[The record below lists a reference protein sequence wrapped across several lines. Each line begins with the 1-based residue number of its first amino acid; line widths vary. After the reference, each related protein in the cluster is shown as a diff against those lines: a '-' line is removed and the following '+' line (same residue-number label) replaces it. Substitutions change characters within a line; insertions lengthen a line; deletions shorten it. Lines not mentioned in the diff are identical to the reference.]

1 MSEFKLKKLEIDEN
15 GLIKNLKYH
24 FTEEGLVDWKSM
36 IPVKYL
42 YINNDIK
49 NRARIEK
56 KYNKNY
62 NQIDIINDKVE
73 DSDLVQLLAGVKF
86 LLKIRRYLDIKYT
99 IKEANEN
106 YAAVNCRI
114 VYAPNFES
122 QNQPIAF
129 EDNACAHGNNTN
141 GFGQQY
147 LLEMATN
154 RALCRCVR
162 SFLSINIV
170 SKEELQNESND
181 NFKSNGAVENN
192 FAKVLSELMVKKKID
207 WPKIADKL
215 KKENLFKEQYTG
227 PDTLP
232 TDILVYMIGR
242 LKKIK
247 DIV

>member
-99 IKEANEN
+99 
-106 YAAVNCRI
+106 
-114 VYAPNFES
+114 
-122 QNQPIAF
+122 
-129 EDNACAHGNNTN
+129 
-141 GFGQQY
+141 
-147 LLEMATN
+147 
-154 RALCRCVR
+154 
-162 SFLSINIV
+162 
-170 SKEELQNESND
+170 
-181 NFKSNGAVENN
+181 
-192 FAKVLSELMVKKKID
+192 KK
-207 WPKIADKL
+207 PLHL
-215 KKENLFKEQYTG
+215 KGE
-227 PDTLP
+227 
-232 TDILVYMIGR
+232 V
-242 LKKIK
+242 
-247 DIV
+247 